1 MQRHLA
7 NSTGTPIMMIK
18 KFLSLAALTVATTA
32 AMVGSNAAWALQFE
46 GAATFGDTVVTSY
59 HDTSL
64 ISFDVDFANASPV
77 ILGFTVEASDL
88 LQPISLN
95 AIVRN
100 LTGTG
105 INAYTLAIDGATFG
119 TIGSVTRQFSG
130 NTLVTQPTSQMAQL
144 YFDSPEFLDIEI
156 GDALGS
162 TAGALNWTLRD
173 VQAGERLHVIVAV
186 GAVPE
191 PGSYALLLSGLA
203 MASLALKRRSP
214 QSQARRPR

>member
-1 MQRHLA
+1 
-7 NSTGTPIMMIK
+7 MMIK
-18 KFLSLAALTVATTA
+18 KFLSLAALTATTTA
-32 AMVGSNAAWALQFE
+32 AMVGSGSAWALQFE

-119 TIGSVTRQFSG
+119 TIGSVTRQFAGS
-130 NTLVTQPTSQMAQL
+130 TQVTQPTSQIAQL
-144 YFDSPEFLDIEI
+144 QFDSPEFLDIEI

-162 TAGALNWTLRD
+162 TPGALNWTLSG
-173 VQAGERLHVIVAV
+173 VQAGDRLNVIVAV

-191 PGSYALLLSGLA
+191 PATYALLLSGLA
-203 MASLALKRRSP
+203 VAGISLRRRK
-214 QSQARRPR
+214 QG